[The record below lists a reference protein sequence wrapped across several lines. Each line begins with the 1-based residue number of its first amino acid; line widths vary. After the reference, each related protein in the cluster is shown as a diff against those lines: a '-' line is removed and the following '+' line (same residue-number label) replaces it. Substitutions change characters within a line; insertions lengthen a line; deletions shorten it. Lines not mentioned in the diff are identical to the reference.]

1 MKCFVILHPFLKVLR
16 KKPARRRYWASK
28 IAMSY
33 SMHFH
38 VKRCRNRRT
47 AVSNLKTTLAIC
59 TKLDMKTENRANNFT
74 RIKISLVKEQNQK
87 RLSIRN
93 RWSKKMMIRNTLKS
107 KVRSPPNLP
116 SNIEKKS
123 WKEVEMLK
131 DKERL
136 KSLRNLKKILNRWR
150 KKTKIAIWTE
160 DQLNLKTG
168 TNQKRELSHLVLKT
182 IIH

>member
-33 SMHFH
+33 STLFR
-38 VKRCRNRRT
+38 VNRCRNRRT

-74 RIKISLVKEQNQK
+74 QIKISLVKEQNQK

-93 RWSKKMMIRNTLKS
+93 RWSKKRMMIRSTLKS

-136 KSLRNLKKILNRWR
+136 KSLRNLKKILNR
-150 KKTKIAIWTE
+150 
-160 DQLNLKTG
+160 
-168 TNQKRELSHLVLKT
+168 
-182 IIH
+182 